1 MARLDNTGKYFMLN
15 DALRNHKER
24 YLSSMK
30 LNNFF
35 KLALAFLY
43 FRFSQFV
50 SATHEFLVVD
60 FRGSIL
66 NSRRVLLIIVVNL
79 VFVCY
84 EYVSSLN

>member
-1 MARLDNTGKYFMLN
+1 MARLDEKYIMLKN
-15 DALRNHKER
+15 ALRNHKER

-30 LNNFF
+30 LNNLF

-43 FRFSQFV
+43 FRISQFV
-50 SATHEFLVVD
+50 STTEEFLVVE

-66 NSRRVLLIIVVNL
+66 NSRRVLLIIVVSL

-84 EYVSSLN
+84 EYVSSLI